1 MNRWDVI
8 VVGGGPAGL
17 SAAHAAAR
25 AGARTLVLEK
35 AEHPRYKTCGGGL
48 IGASVA
54 ALPADLA
61 VPVRE
66 QIDRATFTL
75 DGARSFTRAAADRP
89 LVAMV
94 DRSEFDAAL
103 ADAAGAAGA
112 EIRCRATVRGLA
124 EDEDGD
130 GVHVTLAGGERLTA
144 GCVVGADG
152 SSGITSR
159 YVGVSY
165 DQVDLGLELELPVDE
180 RRYGPWRGRL
190 LIDWGPMPGSYGWV
204 FPKHDRLTVGVIATR
219 GQGEA
224 TRAYLRD
231 FVDRLGLSDLDR
243 RARLGPPD
251 PVPVRRRR
259 RCAGAGCWSPV
270 TRPGCWSRGPGRGSA
285 TRLRSGALAGAAA
298 CTEPARYEA
307 DVERVLGP
315 SMRAGR
321 RLLAAYARHPAM
333 FHRVLRTGPGWRL
346 FARFARGE
354 LAFDTIVDRRP
365 VRAAL
370 ALIS

>member
-66 QIDRATFTL
+66 QIDRATFSL

-190 LIDWGPMPGSYGWV
+190 LIDWGPVPGSYGWV
-204 FPKHDRLTVGVIATR
+204 FPKQDRLTVGVIATR

-231 FVDRLGLSDLDR
+231 FVDRLGLSDLTAEHDSGHLTRCRSDASPLR
-243 RARLGPPD
+243 RGRVL
-251 PVPVRRRR
+251 V
-259 RCAGAGCWSPV
+259 AGDAAGLLEPW
-270 TRPGCWSRGPGRGSA
+270 TREGISYA
-285 TRLRSGALAGAAA
+285 LRSGALAGAAA
-298 CTEPARYEA
+298 GTEPARYEA

-321 RLLAAYARHPAM
+321 RLLAAFTRHPAM
-333 FHRVLRTGPGWRL
+333 FHRVLADRPG
-346 FARFARGE
+346 
-354 LAFDTIVDRRP
+354 LAVVHP
-365 VRAAL
+365 VRPG
-370 ALIS
+370 